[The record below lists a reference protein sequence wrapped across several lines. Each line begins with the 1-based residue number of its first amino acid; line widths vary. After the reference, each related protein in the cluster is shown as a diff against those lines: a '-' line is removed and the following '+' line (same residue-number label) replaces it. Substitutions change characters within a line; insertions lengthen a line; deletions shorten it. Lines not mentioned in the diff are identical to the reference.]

1 MKIDN
6 INSAFYPSKEITNPE
21 FFVGRKDEIKD
32 SIIALSD
39 PGSFLSFYGLRGVG
53 KSSVINQVKLL
64 AEGDTVLS
72 KRLKIERYLP
82 AKGFKYLTIMT
93 NCDSY
98 TLTVT
103 DLLKRI
109 LFGDNNNPSLLSFTK
124 TGDRKL
130 EYIKES
136 FKAGGGANLMGVKL
150 EAGTQEER
158 SYSSYLSDDLIQ
170 QFKLVLGT
178 IQKDNQDKSG
188 ILILIDEFDV
198 LKDKTG
204 FSSIIKTCSNEFV
217 KFGVS
222 GIANTLTEL
231 ISDHSSIGRQLHSI
245 QINKMQPEE
254 MFGIIK
260 RAEVHIRNEITFT
273 TDASN
278 AIINHAEGFP
288 FFVHLLGKEALYE
301 AFENSQKTI
310 DLKTIQALRERICS
324 GRLKTIYEDIY
335 HSSVKSSPQRELIL
349 KLFAEDENN
358 EIYSEKVYSDAKD
371 LGVSNPSQL
380 MRELTTPQDGSVGV
394 LTKIREQYFR
404 FTDPVFKV
412 YARLRT
418 WKFEN

>member
-1 MKIDN
+1 MEIDY
-6 INSAFYPSKEITNPE
+6 INSAFFPSKEITNPE
-21 FFVGRKDEIKD
+21 FFAGRKDEIKD
-32 SIIALSD
+32 SIHALSD
-39 PGSFLSFYGLRGVG
+39 PGSFISFYGLRGVG
-53 KSSVINQVKLL
+53 KSSVVNQVKLI
-64 AEGDTVLS
+64 AEGNVQLP
-72 KRLKIERYLP
+72 KRLKIERYIP
-82 AKGFKYLTIMT
+82 SNGFNYLTILT
-93 NCDSY
+93 NCDSF
-98 TLTVT
+98 TQTVS

-109 LFGDNNNPSLLSFTK
+109 LFGDNNSPSLLSYTK

-130 EYIKES
+130 EQIKETY
-136 FKAGGGANLMGVKL
+136 KASGGVGLMGLKL
-150 EAGTQEER
+150 EAGSQEER

-178 IQKDNQDKSG
+178 VQKDNQDKSG

-204 FSSIIKTCSNEFV
+204 FSSIIKTCSNDFV

-245 QINKMQPEE
+245 SIKKMNPEE
-254 MFGIIK
+254 MHGIIK
-260 RAEVHIRNEITFT
+260 RAEVHIRNEIQFS

-288 FFVHLLGKEALYE
+288 YFVHLLGKEAFYE
-301 AFENSQKTI
+301 AFENCQKTI
-310 DLKTIQALRERICS
+310 DLKTIEVLREKICS

-335 HSSVKSSPQRELIL
+335 HNSVKSSPQRELIL
-349 KLFAEDENN
+349 KLFAEDETN
-358 EIYSEKVYSDAKD
+358 EIFSEKVYADAKD

-380 MRELTTPQDGSVGV
+380 MRELTTPQDGSLGV
-394 LTKIREQYFR
+394 LTKVREQYYR

-418 WKFEN
+418 WKFNS

>member
-1 MKIDN
+1 MLIDR
-6 INSAFYPSKEITNPE
+6 INTAFFPSKEITDPE

-53 KSSVINQVKLL
+53 KSSVVNQVKLI
-64 AEGDTVLS
+64 AEGNTQLP

-82 AKGFKYLTIMT
+82 QKGFNYLTILT

-98 TLTVT
+98 TLTVA
-103 DLLKRI
+103 DLMKRI
-109 LFGDNNNPSLLSFTK
+109 LFGDNNNPSLLSYTK

-130 EYIKES
+130 EQIKETY
-136 FKAGGGANLMGVKL
+136 KATGGAGLMGVKM
-150 EAGTQEER
+150 EIEGNEEK
-158 SYSSYLSDDLIQ
+158 SYSSYLSDDLVQ

-178 IQKDNQDKSG
+178 IQKDNQNKTG
-188 ILILIDEFDV
+188 LLILIDEFDV
-198 LKDKTG
+198 LKDKAG

-217 KFGVS
+217 KFGIS

-231 ISDHSSIGRQLHSI
+231 ITDHSSIGRQLHSI
-245 QINKMQPEE
+245 NIKKMEPEE
-254 MFGIIK
+254 MYGIIK
-260 RAEVHIRNEITFT
+260 RAEVHIKNEITFSI
-273 TDASN
+273 DASN
-278 AIINHAEGFP
+278 AIIKHAEGFP
-288 FFVHLLGKEALYE
+288 YFVHLLGKEALYE

-310 DLKTIQALRERICS
+310 DLTTIEVLRGKICS

-335 HSSVKSSPQRELIL
+335 HSSVKSSPQRELLL
-349 KLFAEDENN
+349 KLFAEDEQN

-371 LGVSNPSQL
+371 LGVTNPSQL
-380 MRELTTPQDGSVGV
+380 MRELTTPQDGSLGV

-418 WKFEN
+418 WKFNS